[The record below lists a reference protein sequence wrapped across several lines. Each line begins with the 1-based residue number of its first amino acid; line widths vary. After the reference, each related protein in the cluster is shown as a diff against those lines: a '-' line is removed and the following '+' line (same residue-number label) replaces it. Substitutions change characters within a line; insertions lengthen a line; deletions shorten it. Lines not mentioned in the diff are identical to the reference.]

1 MLGQDHLAKSAL
13 AEVPQ
18 SLVLRN
24 RRHPKTLLTEYLF
37 VPAAL
42 FYFTCE
48 QQISLSVIGGQQFQ
62 TIQLESAKLLGQLF
76 DAHER
81 FKGVGNIAVFGAGK
95 HYLAGLVKSDL
106 VATQTNIFER

>member
-1 MLGQDHLAKSAL
+1 MLRQDHLPKSAL

-18 SLVLRN
+18 DLVLRN
-24 RRHPKTLLTEYLF
+24 RRHPKTLLAENLF

-42 FYFTCE
+42 FYFICE
-48 QQISLSVIGGQQFQ
+48 KQLSLSVIGGQKFQ

-81 FKGVGNIAVFGAGK
+81 RQGVGNFGVFGAGK
-95 HYLAGLVKSDL
+95 HDVAVLVESDL
-106 VATQTNIFER
+106 VATQTTIF